1 MKNHVLFEENKES
14 TELVV
19 YFSSASSNKSF
30 EGYNLMSQYEQ
41 NKLFIKDP
49 YRTWYDGSEEG
60 TIKTIDE
67 HISCIESYIEKF
79 NKHKITFIGASMGG
93 YAALLFGSIFNVG
106 KIIAFSPQIILDSKV
121 PFTPNVEVQYDDI
134 SSVIKA
140 NNNSN
145 IDIWFGEEEPVDFY
159 QIYHILSEKKINFF
173 PVKDSAHNVLF
184 FFKTKFVLHDLYD
197 FYFKNKKLDFPL
209 HNSNYILKKSKLFLI
224 MKKTVEAF
232 YIEDNPDKAISFLEE
247 TKLISDTW
255 AGAYYFKGLIYI
267 KQNKDNLAALA
278 FKQTIFLQ
286 PAHYDAAFLLGS
298 THLRLRNDKLAET
311 FLQHT
316 VLNYPKPVSKHYSLL
331 ANAQWYQGKNEIAK
345 TNAKTSL
352 EYDERDI
359 MGNYIMART
368 SSKNGE
374 HTLSIKHLEILL
386 DIKPNWDHVKHLL
399 TLEHKLIM
407 NPQVLLYEQ
416 AKIKYEL

>member
-1 MKNHVLFEENKES
+1 MNNHILFEENKES

-41 NKLFIKDP
+41 NKLFIRDP
-49 YRTWYDGSEEG
+49 YRTWYHGSKDGAL
-60 TIKTIDE
+60 KTVED
-67 HISCIESYIEKF
+67 HISCIKSYIENF
-79 NKHKITFIGASMGG
+79 DTHKITFIGASMGG

-106 KIIAFSPQIILDSKV
+106 KIIAFSPQIILNSKV

-140 NNNSN
+140 NNSSN

-159 QIYHILSEKKINFF
+159 QIYHIMSEKKINFF

-209 HNSNYILKKSKLFLI
+209 HNSNYMLKKSALFLI

-232 YIEDNPDKAISFLEE
+232 YIEDNPDKAISILEE
-247 TKLISDTW
+247 TKLISSTW

-286 PAHYDAAFLLGS
+286 PSHYDAAFFLGS
-298 THLRLRNDKLAET
+298 THLRLRNDKLAEI

-316 VLNYPKPVSKHYSLL
+316 VYHYPKAVSKHYSLL
-331 ANAQWYQGKNEIAK
+331 ANAQWYQGKDEIAK

-352 EYDERDI
+352 KYDAKDI
-359 MGNYIMART
+359 MGNYIIARIY
-368 SSKNGE
+368 SKNNE
-374 HTLSIKHLEILL
+374 HILAIKHLEVLL
-386 DIKPNWDHVKHLL
+386 DIKPNWNHVKELL
-399 TLEHKLIM
+399 SLEYKSVL
-407 NPQVLLYEQ
+407 NPQVQLYEK
-416 AKIKYEL
+416 AKIRYEL